1 MRGDNTLSRAWS
13 KVAAALEALDS
24 AFDTSPAEELRQRH
38 SAMESRLE
46 AVEAELR
53 SAQGRPVDQND

>member
-24 AFDTSPAEELRQRH
+24 AFDTSPAEEMLRRL
-38 SAMESRLE
+38 SAIEARLQT
-46 AVEAELR
+46 VEAELR
-53 SAQGRPVDQND
+53 TIQGRPADQSG